1 MEMSPNS
8 RAVTCR
14 DVADRL
20 RGARID
26 GNLIG
31 YEVGG
36 PHSQA
41 IEKSRQ
47 RFECADIADGH
58 SVTAAIPVVLLCVDR
73 DETHGL
79 ARHNAF
85 AATVRSPVRGPPDVV
100 ASNAAATARP
110 ITAAPPAAWWSWWPE
125 WRAGACRT

>member
-1 MEMSPNS
+1 MEMCPNF

-26 GNLIG
+26 GNLMG

-58 SVTAAIPVVLLCVDR
+58 SVTAAIPVVLLCVAR
-73 DETHGL
+73 DEENGL

-85 AATVRSPVRGPPDVV
+85 AATVRSTGRVPPCRVARDGPY
-100 ASNAAATARP
+100 
-110 ITAAPPAAWWSWWPE
+110 
-125 WRAGACRT
+125 